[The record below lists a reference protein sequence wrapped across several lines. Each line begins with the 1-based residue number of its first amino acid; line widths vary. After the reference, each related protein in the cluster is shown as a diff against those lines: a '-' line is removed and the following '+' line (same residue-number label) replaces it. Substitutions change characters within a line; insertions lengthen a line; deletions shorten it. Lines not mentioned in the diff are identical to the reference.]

1 MHVYGYEKKGNR
13 RPLSGT
19 VFEALFRFSNLLELG
34 LYYPF
39 LLEIA
44 FHYHQL
50 SVRFVCLVELLRQ
63 IAFLVAVKRR

>member
-63 IAFLVAVKRR
+63 RRHILVLRIF